1 MSPKQKAQLC
11 SYCSKQLHHT
21 LLRGVGTMLDEKLLS
36 ISMLSNRSFI
46 NLIAT
51 LNWALSLRVAG
62 LFTHTVIQI
71 NHYSTTYS
79 PWAYFVLLRVRSSLF
94 LVSLTPD
101 DRTIS
106 GRAAQPLPF
115 LVSLKLTSSRNNSR
129 HPLPLVS
136 NPFLPDPLANI
147 LMFKYPLPHHLGALP
162 LNFFL

>member
-1 MSPKQKAQLC
+1 MLPKQKAQLC
-11 SYCSKQLHHT
+11 SYCSKHLHHT

-36 ISMLSNRSFI
+36 VSMLSNRSFI

-71 NHYSTTYS
+71 NHYFTIYS

-94 LVSLTPD
+94 QVSLTPD

-115 LVSLKLTSSRNNSR
+115 LVSLKPPQEITHVTR
-129 HPLPLVS
+129 S

-147 LMFKYPLPHHLGALP
+147 LMFKYPLPHHLSALP